1 MKETTSFLL
10 FFLFL
15 GLYSGAMS
23 IATTVIFI
31 IIAGG
36 IIYLAWIEEKKEKLR
51 KMKLIKMRKERLA
64 RINQS

>member
-1 MKETTSFLL
+1 MKETASFLL

-23 IATTVIFI
+23 ITTTVIYIFI
-31 IIAGG
+31 GCG
-36 IIYLAWIEEKKEKLR
+36 IIYLAWIEEKKEKLI

-64 RINQS
+64 RIN

>member
-1 MKETTSFLL
+1 MKETISFLL

-31 IIAGG
+31 ILAVG
-36 IIYLAWIEEKKEKLR
+36 ITYLAWIEEKKEKQR
-51 KMKLIKMRKERLA
+51 QNELIKIRKERLA
-64 RINQS
+64 RQN

>member
-1 MKETTSFLL
+1 MKETISFLL

-31 IIAGG
+31 ILAAG
-36 IIYLAWIEEKKEKLR
+36 IVYLAWLEEKKEKQR
-51 KMKLIKMRKERLA
+51 RNELIRMRKERL
-64 RINQS
+64 SKLT